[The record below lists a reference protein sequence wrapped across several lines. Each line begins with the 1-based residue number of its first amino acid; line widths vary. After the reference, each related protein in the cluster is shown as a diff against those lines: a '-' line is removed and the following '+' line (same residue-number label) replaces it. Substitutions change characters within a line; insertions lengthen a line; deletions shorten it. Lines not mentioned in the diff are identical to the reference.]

1 MTLKEELL
9 KANKEVTASWLK
21 AIGGPNLVKQVFK
34 VYDKDLE
41 SMTSVAFCWRV
52 VDNLVHL
59 K

>member
-41 SMTSVAFCWRV
+41 SMTPVAFCWRV